1 MNLLAQIIRHMIF
14 TMAADMAR
22 NPEKYQY
29 HARQAK
35 RKAEEQYEQTKAKVK
50 SKYEQYKKRNKKDP
64 VD

>member
-1 MNLLAQIIRHMIF
+1 MSLFIQLLRHIMF

-35 RKAEEQYEQTKAKVK
+35 KKADEQYEKLKTKISELRRKPTD
-50 SKYEQYKKRNKKDP
+50 EENPLD
-64 VD
+64 